1 MSIEAFQWVM
11 KVKGVTLAERALLC
25 VLANF
30 HNGKTG
36 KCFPSQAAIA
46 EAADCTPRNA
56 RKHLDA
62 LEAKGFFTRTVTSFG
77 KGLTTFY
84 ELNLNVT
91 HADVHAPPTK
101 TPQPNI
107 PTGGNWPNAPR
118 RGNWSGGPSGR
129 IASDQMPLRG
139 AFAIEEPEEE
149 PESPSQTSNEV
160 FEGRTPDLF
169 EASPSSPPASPR
181 REEPTPATKREML
194 ADIVFKIGKPL
205 LARDGLSSKEAGAF
219 LGKLIK
225 TANLEIVAKVV
236 SQAAQSPPVDARQWL
251 TAATNAEAR
260 KANIPRT
267 IRKSGP
273 IDWPRTLA
281 TWFDTGAWPR
291 SAGPDP
297 TDRACKAPTRELETV
312 LAMFEPG
319 HPTARSIRIV
329 LDARKRQLA
338 TEGAHHV

>member
-1 MSIEAFQWVM
+1 MSIEAIRWAM
-11 KVKGVTLAERALLC
+11 KVRGITPQEKC
-25 VLANF
+25 VLLILADA

-36 KCFPSQAAIA
+36 KCFPSQDHIA
-46 EAADCTPRNA
+46 EVAGCTEKMI
-56 RKHLDA
+56 RKHLSVI
-62 LEAKGFFTRTVTSFG
+62 EQKGFIARTVTSYG
-77 KGLTTFY
+77 KGRVTFY
-84 ELNLNVT
+84 ELNLETTEPEDRPNGTPVP
-91 HADVHAPPTK
+91 DPPSGTRV
-101 TPQPNI
+101 PVGEGGGPVLFDI
-107 PTGGNWPNAPR
+107 PTGTRVP
-118 RGNWSGGPSGR
+118 
-129 IASDQMPLRG
+129 
-139 AFAIEEPEEE
+139 FHIEEPEEE

-169 EASPSSPPASPR
+169 EARPSSSPASSK
-181 REEPTPATKREML
+181 REEPTPATKREIL
-194 ADIVFKIGKPL
+194 TDIVFKIGKTL
-205 LARDGLSSKEAGAF
+205 LARDGLSPKEAGSF

-225 TANLEIVAKVV
+225 SANLEIVAKVV
-236 SQAAQSPPVDARQWL
+236 AQAAQSPPVDARQWL

-267 IRKSGP
+267 VRKSGP
-273 IDWPRTLA
+273 IDWRKTLA

-312 LAMFEPG
+312 LAMFEHG

-329 LDARKRQLA
+329 LDARQRQLA

>member
-1 MSIEAFQWVM
+1 MSIEATKW
-11 KVKGVTLAERALLC
+11 ALKCRGLSIQEKAILF
-25 VLANF
+25 VLADA

-36 KCFPSQAAIA
+36 KCFPAQSVIA
-46 EAADCTPRNA
+46 DGAGCTRRIA
-56 RKHLDA
+56 GKHLA
-62 LEAKGFFTRTVTSFG
+62 TIEAKGFFTRTLTSHG
-77 KGLTTFY
+77 KGRLTFY
-84 ELNLNVT
+84 ELHLETTEPKDTPVYLGPKDT
-91 HADVHAPPTK
+91 RVYLGQGDQSTPPGMTKVH
-101 TPQPNI
+101 
-107 PTGGNWPNAPR
+107 TGVLSYR
-118 RGNWSGGPSGR
+118 RTG
-129 IASDQMPLRG
+129 I
-139 AFAIEEPEEE
+139 E

-329 LDARKRQLA
+329 LEARKRTLA